1 MERKEEIQGLFPD
14 FLRPMWDKALG
25 QMEGLQ
31 EIRLRNNRP
40 ILLYDGRKE
49 RYLRT
54 DGQVSALE
62 TEGYCMQERELQ
74 AVLSHICQYSLYAFE
89 DEIRQGYLTVPG
101 GHRIGLAG
109 QVVLE
114 GGQIRTMKHISYMNI
129 RISREIRGAADSLLP
144 FLYENGQF
152 RNVMLISPP
161 GCGKTTVLRDL
172 VRQVSDGNRYGEG
185 CTVGVVDERSE
196 LAGSYLGKAQ
206 NDLGMRTDVLDACPK
221 SLGMLMLIRSMAP
234 RVIAIDELGEEEDIQ
249 AMQRAA
255 LSGIGLM
262 VTVHGEGIEDIQRR
276 VFLQDTLKK
285 RLFKRFVVLKKE
297 RGHCTVGGIYNEEFQ
312 SCLGEQEHFLS

>member
-1 MERKEEIQGLFPD
+1 MDRKEEIQGLFPD
-14 FLRPMWDKALG
+14 FLRGMWDKVFE
-25 QMEGLQ
+25 QMERLQ
-31 EIRLRNNRP
+31 EIRLRNGRP

-49 RYLRT
+49 YYLKA
-54 DGQVSALE
+54 DGQITAVPA
-62 TEGYCMQERELQ
+62 EGFCMGERELQ

-89 DEIRQGYLTVPG
+89 DEIKQGYLTVPG

-114 GGQIRTMKHISYMNI
+114 GEHIRTMKHISYMNI

-144 FLYENGQF
+144 FLYERGNF
-152 RNVMLISPP
+152 CNVMLIAPP

-172 VRQVSDGNRYGEG
+172 IRQVSDGNRYGEG
-185 CTVGVVDERSE
+185 RTVGVVDERSE

-221 SLGMLMLIRSMAP
+221 SLGMLLLIRSMSP
-234 RVIAIDELGEEEDIQ
+234 RVIAIDELGDKEDIQ
-249 AMQRAA
+249 AMQQAA

-262 VTVHGEGIEDIQRR
+262 VTVHGEDTEDIKR
-276 VFLQDTLKK
+276 
-285 RLFKRFVVLKKE
+285 RLFMQDILKNRLFQRFVVLKKE
-297 RGHCTVGGIYNEEFQ
+297 RGRCMVGGIYNEEFQ
-312 SCLGEQEHFLS
+312 SCLSWQEFS